1 MPATDSRAARL
12 KARESKRLLLSKKI
26 SKNSKEE
33 SKRRAAGGPDSCSA
47 PGCTKPPLPGSQI
60 KVTGYDHQKYKF
72 EGWCGSPVC
81 VRVVCSSTGTKHVGV
96 AHAPDRAWEEG
107 LPTFNPHMRFVMDLR
122 KLIEAAE
129 RAENKVAAF
138 IASYGER
145 VEDFDWPDYTSRA
158 YESTTY
164 HTGYTTP
171 SYTPSDG
178 HADDTIPGN
187 YSPTCPSYSPV
198 DGYDSTDSA

>member
-26 SKNSKEE
+26 SKDSKKE

-47 PGCTKPPLPGSQI
+47 PGCTMPPLEHSRIIPRNFYSPHI
-60 KVTGYDHQKYKF
+60 YKF
-72 EGWCGSPVC
+72 DGWCGSYVC
-81 VRVVCSSTGTKHVGV
+81 VRVVSIATGIEHHGFEGV
-96 AHAPDRAWEEG
+96 VYAGREYDKIEEYV
-107 LPTFNPHMRFVMDLR
+107 PSMKFVMGLR
-122 KLIEAAE
+122 KRLSAVE
-129 RAENKVAAF
+129 RANSELSAYLDVRPRA
-138 IASYGER
+138 
-145 VEDFDWPDYTSRA
+145 A
-158 YESTTY
+158 YEDPHDHSY

-178 HADDTIPGN
+178 HADDTIPGT

-198 DGYDSTDSA
+198 DYDSTDSA